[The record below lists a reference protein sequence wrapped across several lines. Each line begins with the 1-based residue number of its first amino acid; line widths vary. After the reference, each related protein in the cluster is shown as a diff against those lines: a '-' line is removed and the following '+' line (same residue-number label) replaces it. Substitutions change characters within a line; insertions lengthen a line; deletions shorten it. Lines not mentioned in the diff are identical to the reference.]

1 MAPLLFALFQLT
13 VRSADILLG
22 TAVLVVRIQRLQPRF
37 RQCDQS
43 SRSEVLL
50 GMNLTKF
57 PDVLLFGSDCGPKQ
71 RFPHFL
77 FDFHTLSPELHEE
90 RPSMSE
96 LSTSAW
102 ASLMRLLC
110 ACMKLALRVSGL

>member
-1 MAPLLFALFQLT
+1 MALLLFALFQLI
-13 VRSADILLG
+13 VRSAYVLLG
-22 TAVLVVRIQRLQPRF
+22 AAVLVIRFQRLQPRF

-57 PDVLLFGSDCGPKQ
+57 SDVLPFGFDCCPKQ
-71 RFPHFL
+71 RFPL
-77 FDFHTLSPELHEE
+77 LLIDFHTLSPELHEE

-96 LSTSAW
+96 LSTSA
-102 ASLMRLLC
+102 
-110 ACMKLALRVSGL
+110 

>member
-1 MAPLLFALFQLT
+1 VALLLFALFQLT

-22 TAVLVVRIQRLQPRF
+22 TAVLVVRGQRLQPGF

-43 SRSEVLL
+43 FRSEVSF

-57 PDVLLFGSDCGPKQ
+57 SDVLPFGFDCCPKQ
-71 RFPHFL
+71 RFPL
-77 FDFHTLSPELHEE
+77 LLIDSHTLSPELHEE
-90 RPSMSE
+90 RQSMSE